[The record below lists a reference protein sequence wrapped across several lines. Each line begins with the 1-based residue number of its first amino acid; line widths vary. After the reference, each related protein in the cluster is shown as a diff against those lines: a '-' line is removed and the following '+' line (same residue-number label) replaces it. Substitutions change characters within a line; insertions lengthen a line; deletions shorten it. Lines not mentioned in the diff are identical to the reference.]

1 MSVILLCKEICMK
14 HIIFIS
20 CSATQKDKKS
30 LAKDLYQ
37 GHLFK
42 KSLMYANHCLDGEN
56 KLIFIISTK
65 HGLIPLEKEIHPY
78 NVSPSS
84 VKKAQKDELRQT
96 IMNQI
101 DGYLK
106 QGDFDLDDKFT
117 ILAGK
122 FFVELLPNQI
132 KDPILPLKG
141 KKYGEQLQFLNKA
154 LEKKKQDF

>member
-1 MSVILLCKEICMK
+1 MK

-37 GHLFK
+37 GNLFK

-65 HGLIPLEKEIHPY
+65 HGLIPLEFEKEIEPY
-78 NVSPSS
+78 DAPPASI
-84 VKKAQKDELRQT
+84 KKAQKDELKQK
-96 IMNQI
+96 IEKQI
-101 DGYLK
+101 NKYLGK
-106 QGDFDLDDKFT
+106 DDFDNKFT

-141 KKYGEQLQFLNKA
+141 KRYGEQLQFLNKE